1 MDEKPK
7 TGRDA
12 LNRKELL
19 KEIKLYLSPLTPEDK
34 LAEIDFVI
42 NNILLDEKKWINVE
56 IKSKKEA
63 QKKADTALVKSIGQ
77 EIKSKSEDSTFYRFD
92 EFLKGKKEGGYKKS
106 IRTRKNIK
114 KNNKSFRR
122 K

>member
-1 MDEKPK
+1 MDEKLK

-12 LNRKELL
+12 LNRKGLL
-19 KEIKLYLSPLTPEDK
+19 TEIKLYLRPLTPEDK
-34 LAEIDFVI
+34 LEEIDRVI
-42 NNILLDEKKWINVE
+42 YELEVEKRWINVE
-56 IKSKKEA
+56 IKNKKEA

-92 EFLKGKKEGGYKKS
+92 KFLKGKKEGGYKKS

>member
-1 MDEKPK
+1 MNEQPK
-7 TGRDA
+7 TGRNA
-12 LNRKELL
+12 LNRRGLL
-19 KEIKLYLSPLTPEDK
+19 KEIQLYLRPLTPEDK

-42 NNILLDEKKWINVE
+42 DNILLDERRLINVE

-92 EFLKGKKEGGYKKS
+92 KFLKGKKEGGYKKS